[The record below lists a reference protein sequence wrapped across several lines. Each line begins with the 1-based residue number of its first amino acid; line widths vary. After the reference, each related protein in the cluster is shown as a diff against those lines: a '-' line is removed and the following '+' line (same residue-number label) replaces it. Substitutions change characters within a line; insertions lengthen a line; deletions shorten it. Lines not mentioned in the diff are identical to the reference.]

1 MVEAA
6 LDKMMMGAAA
16 AAPEDNLLIDTG
28 GGGDNLSAPAAMEAN
43 DEYEETTMNPN
54 GFFSEDSDQVSWPI
68 RCFALSQSLRLC
80 QPQVA

>member
-28 GGGDNLSAPAAMEAN
+28 GGGDNLSAPAAIEAN
-43 DEYEETTMNPN
+43 DEYEERSNYLGHGAVEADLT
-54 GFFSEDSDQVSWPI
+54 
-68 RCFALSQSLRLC
+68 LSS
-80 QPQVA
+80 